1 MGIGNQIERAQMQ
14 AEAAAERLG
23 HRLVRVFHLLALFV
37 IGGTSAW
44 SAAAAYLEMIRVGHA
59 SLHDILLLFVY
70 LEMGAMVGIYFRT
83 DELPVEFLLYIAITV
98 VTRSLIEVE
107 GLADQRVLLVTG
119 SVLILSLAVVLLR
132 FGAFKFRSDVSE
144 AAKDT
149 DLPA

>member
-1 MGIGNQIERAQMQ
+1 MSMGKQMENAQIRA
-14 AEAAAERLG
+14 EEAAERLG
-23 HRLVRVFHLLALFV
+23 HRLVKAFHLLALFV
-37 IGGTSAW
+37 IGGTIAW
-44 SAAAAYLEMIRVGHA
+44 SATSAYIEMIRVGHA

-98 VTRSLIEVE
+98 ITRSLVEVE
-107 GLADQRVLLVTG
+107 AVSDVRVLVITG

-132 FGAFKFRSDVSE
+132 FGAFRFRSESGE
-144 AAKDT
+144 GTKGT

>member
-1 MGIGNQIERAQMQ
+1 MGIGKHFEKAQTRA
-14 AEAAAERLG
+14 EEAAERLG
-23 HRLVRVFHLLALFV
+23 HRLVKAFHLLALFV
-37 IGGTSAW
+37 IGGTIAW
-44 SAAAAYLEMIRVGHA
+44 SAATAYVEMIQVGHA

-98 VTRSLIEVE
+98 ITRSLVEVE
-107 GLADQRVLLVTG
+107 GLADMRVLVVTG

-132 FGAFKFRSDVSE
+132 FGAFGFRSQ
-144 AAKDT
+144 ATGGAKET

>member
-1 MGIGNQIERAQMQ
+1 MSIGKHFEKAQMQ
-14 AEAAAERLG
+14 AEEAAERLG
-23 HRLVRVFHLLALFV
+23 HRLVKAFHLLALFV
-37 IGGTSAW
+37 IGGTIAW

-98 VTRSLIEVE
+98 ITRSLVEVE
-107 GLADQRVLLVTG
+107 GLADMRVLVVTG

-132 FGAFKFRSDVSE
+132 FGAFRFRSEASE
-144 AAKDT
+144 GAKGT